1 MKDKRACIFYFLM
14 SIIFWDFG
22 NQLRK
27 ISYNSYFDDYKN
39 PVFSIIHVDNTG
51 SAFGLFQDSTF
62 LLSVLGVIAVIIISF
77 YVFKN
82 ISFKDKIELFSL
94 TIFMGGTLGNLYER
108 IRFGHVVDYIK
119 LNFISFPV
127 FNAFDIMICIGVF
140 LYIVFVLFDF
150 KIFKR
155 ANQ

>member
-108 IRFGHVVDYIK
+108 IKFGHVVDYIK

>member
-108 IRFGHVVDYIK
+108 IKFGHVVDYIK

-155 ANQ
+155 VN

>member
-62 LLSVLGVIAVIIISF
+62 LLSVLWVIAVIFISF
-77 YVFKN
+77 YEFKN

-108 IRFGHVVDYIK
+108 IKFGHVVDYIK

-155 ANQ
+155 VN